1 MGCLSATETLILFPV
16 FGFLILVSLV
26 PMAIACIGRQLGWVN
41 VRAEGLRRECGVT
54 VNELRE
60 ALGLGRLPRGS
71 ANDAASLGNA
81 LREAGLEL
89 LEKDAHAT
97 AAARRKGIWLMRVLP
112 ILVMMVVVLAI
123 VSKRVSAGWAL
134 AGGAGLIGFW
144 TLLRLT
150 GLPVELRAVSRAA
163 APLQELRV
171 IRRVSDE
178 EAILRCARASVWNT
192 VWPW

>member
-1 MGCLSATETLILFPV
+1 MGCVPAAETLISAAV

-26 PMAIACIGRQLGWVN
+26 PMAIACVGRQLGWVN
-41 VRAEGLRRECGVT
+41 VRADGLRRDCCIT
-54 VNELRE
+54 VNELR
-60 ALGLGRLPRGS
+60 ASLGLSPLAKGGAS
-71 ANDAASLGNA
+71 DAAALGNA

-89 LEKDAHAT
+89 LEKDGHAT
-97 AAARRKGIWLMRVLP
+97 AKARRKGIWLMRVLP
-112 ILVMMVVVLAI
+112 VLVMVVVVFAI

-163 APLQELRV
+163 VPFQKARLT
-171 IRRVSDE
+171 RRVADE
-178 EAILRCARASVWNT
+178 EEILRCAKASVWNT